1 MNKLFC
7 KLPCQSVSKSYKNK
21 EIYEDLFDK
30 RVDKRYLESAV
41 QRFINLNKRL
51 FTFLGIE
58 TELSGTDNDLSL
70 QFRTSNYIG
79 AIPVKMPYDGIAH
92 KDLQVI
98 PRFDNSKEVFS
109 ELTQLLSK
117 LEYSIRPEHSEL
129 DMLNSPLQLQPPIY
143 YEALKYIEL
152 FEKAYK
158 YSWVKFDSKN
168 RTHMYPKASTDW
180 SKYSMRSFDPKN
192 ALLFPSHDSVLT
204 TNHIEWEQLK
214 YVFDIAKEQVTS
226 PTVPASIRIKFVEKI
241 RNVSSNVSDVNSI
254 ATNEMFVRAG
264 DPNCIKKLKEQANI
278 ILRKSSNSCSAWRID
293 IAMLF
298 ERYVQ
303 FIVDK
308 ATRELAGT
316 VISNAKF
323 HGSGNLPSWGLRYLE
338 PDIMIRIGNSLIMGD
353 AKYKANFYS
362 SETKSDT
369 LKETHRADLHQLL
382 AYCSFEPQDNK
393 TGILFYPALD
403 TYYKS
408 ISYSDRIGG
417 VKNRVILCGVTFGMN
432 EMDSSIQKLKRILRA
447 L

>member
-51 FTFLGIE
+51 FTFLGIDA
-58 TELSGTDNDLSL
+58 ELSGTGNDLTL
-70 QFRTSNYIG
+70 LFRTSNYIG

-92 KDLQVI
+92 KDFQVI
-98 PRFDNSKEVFS
+98 PRFDNSKDVFS

-117 LEYSIRPEHSEL
+117 LEYSIRPEHSDF
-129 DMLNSPLQLQPPIY
+129 DMLNSPLQLQPPLY

-158 YSWVKFDSKN
+158 YSWVKFDSKY
-168 RTHMYPKASTDW
+168 RTHMYPKSSTDW
-180 SKYSMRSFDPKN
+180 SKYSIASFDPKN
-192 ALLFPSHDSVLT
+192 TLVFPSRDSVLT

-214 YVFDIAKEQVTS
+214 YVFEIAKEQIIN
-226 PTVPASIRIKFVEKI
+226 PTVPASIRLKYVERI
-241 RNVSSNVSDVNSI
+241 RNISNNVSGINSI
-254 ATNEMFVRAG
+254 ATNEMIVRAG
-264 DPNCIKKLKEQANI
+264 DPNCIKDLKEQANV
-278 ILRKSSNSCSAWRID
+278 ILRKSSYSCSAWRMD

-298 ERYVQ
+298 ER
-303 FIVDK
+303 
-308 ATRELAGT
+308 AARELAGT

-323 HGSGNLPSWGLRYLE
+323 YGSGNLPSWGLRYLE

-353 AKYKANFYS
+353 AKYKANLYS
-362 SETKSDT
+362 RETKTDT

-408 ISYSDRIGG
+408 IAYSDRVGG
-417 VKNRVILCGVTFGMN
+417 LKNRVILCGVTFGMN
-432 EMDSSIQKLKRILRA
+432 EMDSSIQKFKRILRA